1 MPTYTVRAPNG
12 KTYKIT
18 GPAGATNAQL
28 ERAVLEA
35 YPDAGGPAKKAVAP
49 PRTRGSGIG
58 AVNAALDNINE
69 IILGVPEGAYNL
81 AAMVT
86 DPISG
91 MIFGKEAVKQ
101 AQGQRRAATD
111 YLSRNL
117 VTKPR
122 PLARELGRTIAPGA
136 AVTRTAN
143 VLAPLAPKIPVVGD
157 VVSKVLKSTAS
168 GGIGVKGSSIP
179 ETIALKVAGGG
190 ASGASTAALMGQD
203 PIEGGLYGAGLPIV
217 GTILKKLGGGAVD
230 IFRVSKVQAGK
241 IIREA
246 LGKNV
251 DAAKAAFAQLSPG
264 DQRLAQQVLI
274 EAGVEPSPFFGLGK
288 IASKQ
293 MDPDATRIILEQQ
306 EAARNARLAGIS
318 GGADA
323 TAQRAAAD
331 VERRAVNE
339 ATGPAREAALGT
351 IKETN
356 VAVSEAERLANAARQ
371 QAAEQSGLARR
382 MAFGANRAD
391 TLLDT
396 SNRFDDYAQALDDG
410 IAGER
415 ITDVGK
421 INVIRGRAGAMTQRG
436 EQAAQQAIGLRQQAR
451 DMDDIV
457 AELAAQNREPL
468 LAAPLVATLRQQA
481 GAEGVRTSSARRAL
495 LKLASQIEGAA
506 DQNGMLNPYDLYTLR
521 KEASDIVEKYV
532 ASSAQPSTGSKKRAA
547 GLVIGFKN
555 AVDEALGPAFKDYLV
570 QHQRGMQNVNTQELA
585 ARGAQLAEENPDEF
599 IALMR
604 GKRPKIV
611 EDVYGKGTNQFDIGG
626 MALAD
631 PARYLAMKMSA
642 GELETLNR
650 MSQLGAV
657 GQTRAQNILS
667 AQEPGKLSRAASSI
681 IRAKYPP
688 LAFLGAGTQGATSAF
703 VTPAVQKEIA
713 KAYESGPNMMAAIN
727 ELPTSVRMSEQLQQ
741 RLSPTARN
749 IMAQQFGAPSTLGA
763 QYNFPDIDPESGE
776 PLIDIDF
783 SEGYAV
789 PIYGRVSRNS
799 MRR

>member
-18 GPAGATNAQL
+18 GPAGATNAQI

-35 YPDAGGPAKKAVAP
+35 YPDAGAAAPKKRVAP
-49 PRTRGSGIG
+49 PRTRGSGV
-58 AVNAALDNINE
+58 APVNALLDNINE

-91 MIFGKEAVKQ
+91 MIFGKDAVKQ

-111 YLSRNL
+111 YLSRKL
-117 VTKPR
+117 VTQPR
-122 PLARELGRTIAPGA
+122 PLARSLGQSIAPGA

-168 GGIGVKGSSIP
+168 GGIGVKGASIP

-190 ASGASTAALMGQD
+190 TSGASTAALMGEN
-203 PIEGGLYGAGLPIV
+203 PVEGGLYGAGLPIV

-230 IFRVSKVQAGK
+230 IFRVPKVQAGK

-306 EAARNARLAGIS
+306 EAARNARLAAIS

-323 TAQRAAAD
+323 TTQRAAAD

-339 ATGPAREAALGT
+339 ATGPAREAALGA

-382 MAFGANRAD
+382 MTFGAERAETRVGQAD
-391 TLLDT
+391 DLGDV
-396 SNRFDDYAQALDDG
+396 FDPNAVARERG
-410 IAGER
+410 I
-415 ITDVGK
+415 
-421 INVIRGRAGAMTQRG
+421 AGAMTQRG

-468 LAAPLVATLRQQA
+468 LAAPLVSILRQQA
-481 GAEGVRTSSARRAL
+481 SAEGVRTSSARRAL
-495 LKLASQIEGAA
+495 LKLANQVEGAA

-532 ASSAQPSTGSKKRAA
+532 SSSAQPSTGSKKRAA
-547 GLVIGFKN
+547 GLAIGFKN

-570 QHQRGMQNVNTQELA
+570 QHRRGMQNVNTQELA

-611 EDVYGKGTNQFDIGG
+611 EDVYGKGTNQYDIGG

-650 MSQLGAV
+650 MSQLGAA

-688 LAFLGAGTQGATSAF
+688 LAFLGTGTQGATSAF

-727 ELPTSVRMSEQLQQ
+727 ELPTSVRMSEQVQQ
-741 RLSPTARN
+741 RLNPTARN

-776 PLIDIDF
+776 PLVDIDF
-783 SEGYAV
+783 SEGYPA
-789 PIYGRVSRNS
+789 PIYGRVSRNM

>member
-1 MPTYTVRAPNG
+1 MATV
-12 KTYKIT
+12 
-18 GPAGATNAQL
+18 AQL
-28 ERAVLEA
+28 EAALMKADAAGDEA
-35 YPDAGGPAKKAVAP
+35 AAREIAAEIKRTRTAKPAKQRVAP
-49 PRTRGSGIG
+49 PRTRGSGVG
-58 AVNAALDNINE
+58 AVNALLDNINE

-111 YLSRNL
+111 YLSRKL

-168 GGIGVKGSSIP
+168 GGIGVKGASIP

-190 ASGASTAALMGQD
+190 TSGASTAALMGQD

-217 GTILKKLGGGAVD
+217 GTILKKLGGAAVD
-230 IFRVSKVQAGK
+230 IFRMSKVEAGK

-246 LGKNV
+246 LGKDV

-288 IASKQ
+288 IASNQ

-318 GGADA
+318 GGADP

-331 VERRAVNE
+331 VGRRAVNE
-339 ATGPAREAALGT
+339 ATTPAREAALSR
-351 IKETN
+351 KP
-356 VAVSEAERLANAARQ
+356 
-371 QAAEQSGLARR
+371 
-382 MAFGANRAD
+382 M
-391 TLLDT
+391 
-396 SNRFDDYAQALDDG
+396 
-410 IAGER
+410 
-415 ITDVGK
+415 
-421 INVIRGRAGAMTQRG
+421 
-436 EQAAQQAIGLRQQAR
+436 
-451 DMDDIV
+451 
-457 AELAAQNREPL
+457 
-468 LAAPLVATLRQQA
+468 LAAPLVNTLRQQA
-481 GAEGVRTSSARRAL
+481 EAKGVRTSSARRAL
-495 LKLASQIEGAA
+495 LKLANQIEGAT
-506 DQNGMLNPYDLYTLR
+506 DQNGMLDPYDLYTLR

-547 GLVIGFKN
+547 GLVMGFKN

-570 QHQRGMQNVNTQELA
+570 QHQRGMQNVNIQELA
-585 ARGAQLAEENPDEF
+585 ARGAQLAEESPDEF
-599 IALMR
+599 IKLMNR
-604 GKRPKIV
+604 RRPKVV
-611 EDVYGKGTNQFDIGG
+611 EDVYGKGTNQFDISGL
-626 MALAD
+626 ALAD
-631 PARYLAMKMSA
+631 PARYLALKSSA
-642 GELETLNR
+642 KELETLSK
-650 MSQLGAV
+650 MDKLASS
-657 GQTRAQNILS
+657 GQARAQNILS
-667 AQEPGKLSRAASSI
+667 AQEPGKLSRAAMSI

-688 LAFLGAGTQGATSAF
+688 LAFLGTGTQGATSAF

-713 KAYESGPNMMAAIN
+713 KAYESGPNMMAAMN
-727 ELPTSVRMSEQLQQ
+727 ELPTAVRMSEQVQQ

-749 IMAQQFGAPSTLGA
+749 VMAQQFGAPSTLGA

>member
-1 MPTYTVRAPNG
+1 MATV
-12 KTYKIT
+12 
-18 GPAGATNAQL
+18 AQL
-28 ERAVLEA
+28 EDALIKADAAGDYAAAREIAAEIKRVRTVRSAPKQRA
-35 YPDAGGPAKKAVAP
+35 AP
-49 PRTRGSGIG
+49 PRTRGSGVG
-58 AVNAALDNINE
+58 AVNAFLDNINE

-111 YLSRNL
+111 YLSRKL
-117 VTKPR
+117 VTQPR

-143 VLAPLAPKIPVVGD
+143 VLAPLAPRIPVVGD
-157 VVSKVLKSTAS
+157 VVSKVLKSTAR
-168 GGIGVKGSSIP
+168 GGIGVKGASIP

-217 GTILKKLGGGAVD
+217 GTILKKLGGGAAD
-230 IFRVSKVQAGK
+230 IFRMSKVQAGK

-246 LGKNV
+246 LGKDV

-288 IASKQ
+288 IASNQ

-306 EAARNARLAGIS
+306 KAAREARLAGIS

-339 ATGPAREAALGT
+339 ATGPAREAALGS

-356 VAVSEAERLANAARQ
+356 IAVSDAERLANAARQ
-371 QAAEQSGLARR
+371 QAGEQSDLARR
-382 MAFGANRAD
+382 MVF
-391 TLLDT
+391 
-396 SNRFDDYAQALDDG
+396 
-410 IAGER
+410 AGER
-415 ITDVGK
+415 
-421 INVIRGRAGAMTQRG
+421 RGQFAEDIGELRPDEVSTSFLQKVRGEAGAMTQRG
-436 EQAAQQAIGLRQQAR
+436 EQAAQQAIDLRQQAR
-451 DMDDIV
+451 GMDDIV

-495 LKLASQIEGAA
+495 LKLAGQIEGAA

-570 QHQRGMQNVNTQELA
+570 QHQRGMQNVNIQELA
-585 ARGAQLAEENPDEF
+585 ARGAQLAEETPDEF

-626 MALAD
+626 LALAD
-631 PARYLAMKMSA
+631 PARYLAMKSSA
-642 GELETLNR
+642 KELETLNR
-650 MSQLGAV
+650 MGELASS
-657 GQTRAQNILS
+657 GQARAQNILS
-667 AQEPGKLSRAASSI
+667 AQQPGKLSRAATSI
-681 IRAKYPP
+681 VRAKYPA
-688 LAFLGAGTQGATSAF
+688 LAFAGAGTEGATSAF

-713 KAYESGPNMMAAIN
+713 KAYESGPNMMAAMN
-727 ELPTSVRMSEQLQQ
+727 ELPTAVRMSEQVQQ

-749 IMAQQFGAPSTLGA
+749 VMAQQFGAPSTLGA
-763 QYNFPDIDPESGE
+763 QYNFPDIDPDSGE
-776 PLIDIDF
+776 PLVDIDY

-789 PIYGRVSRNS
+789 PIYGRVSRNM

>member
-1 MPTYTVRAPNG
+1 MATV
-12 KTYKIT
+12 
-18 GPAGATNAQL
+18 AQL
-28 ERAVLEA
+28 EAALMKADAAGDEA
-35 YPDAGGPAKKAVAP
+35 AAREIAAEIKRTRTAKPAKQRVAP
-49 PRTRGSGIG
+49 PRTRGSGVG
-58 AVNAALDNINE
+58 AVNALLDNINE

-168 GGIGVKGSSIP
+168 GGIGVKGASIP

-203 PIEGGLYGAGLPIV
+203 PVEGGLYGAGLPIV

-230 IFRVSKVQAGK
+230 IFRMSKVQAGK

-246 LGKNV
+246 LGKDV

-288 IASKQ
+288 IASNQ

-306 EAARNARLAGIS
+306 EAARNARLAGVS
-318 GGADA
+318 GGADP

-339 ATGPAREAALGT
+339 TTTPAREAALSR
-351 IKETN
+351 KP
-356 VAVSEAERLANAARQ
+356 
-371 QAAEQSGLARR
+371 
-382 MAFGANRAD
+382 M
-391 TLLDT
+391 
-396 SNRFDDYAQALDDG
+396 
-410 IAGER
+410 
-415 ITDVGK
+415 
-421 INVIRGRAGAMTQRG
+421 
-436 EQAAQQAIGLRQQAR
+436 
-451 DMDDIV
+451 
-457 AELAAQNREPL
+457 
-468 LAAPLVATLRQQA
+468 LAAPLVNTLRQQA
-481 GAEGVRTSSARRAL
+481 EAKGVRTSSARRAL
-495 LKLASQIEGAA
+495 LKLANQIEGAT
-506 DQNGMLNPYDLYTLR
+506 DQNGMLDPYDLYTLR

-547 GLVIGFKN
+547 GLVMGFKN

-570 QHQRGMQNVNTQELA
+570 QHQRGMQNV
-585 ARGAQLAEENPDEF
+585 
-599 IALMR
+599 
-604 GKRPKIV
+604 IV
-611 EDVYGKGTNQFDIGG
+611 
-626 MALAD
+626 
-631 PARYLAMKMSA
+631 
-642 GELETLNR
+642 
-650 MSQLGAV
+650 
-657 GQTRAQNILS
+657 
-667 AQEPGKLSRAASSI
+667 
-681 IRAKYPP
+681 
-688 LAFLGAGTQGATSAF
+688 
-703 VTPAVQKEIA
+703 
-713 KAYESGPNMMAAIN
+713 
-727 ELPTSVRMSEQLQQ
+727 
-741 RLSPTARN
+741 
-749 IMAQQFGAPSTLGA
+749 
-763 QYNFPDIDPESGE
+763 
-776 PLIDIDF
+776 
-783 SEGYAV
+783 
-789 PIYGRVSRNS
+789 
-799 MRR
+799 

>member
-18 GPAGATNAQL
+18 GPAGATNAQI

-35 YPDAGGPAKKAVAP
+35 YPDAGGPAPKKRVAP
-49 PRTRGSGIG
+49 PRTRGSGVG
-58 AVNAALDNINE
+58 AVNALLDNINE

-111 YLSRNL
+111 YLSRKL

-168 GGIGVKGSSIP
+168 GGIGVKGASIP

-230 IFRVSKVQAGK
+230 IFRMSKVEAGK

-246 LGKNV
+246 LGKDV

-288 IASKQ
+288 IASNQ

-318 GGADA
+318 GGADP
-323 TAQRAAAD
+323 TAQRAAID

-339 ATGPAREAALGT
+339 ATGPARETALGT

-382 MAFGANRAD
+382 MTFGAERAE
-391 TLLDT
+391 TRLGQM
-396 SNRFDDYAQALDDG
+396 DDLGDVFNPQAV
-410 IAGER
+410 ARER
-415 ITDVGK
+415 GV
-421 INVIRGRAGAMTQRG
+421 AGAMTQRG
-436 EQAAQQAIGLRQQAR
+436 EQAAQQAIDLRQQAR
-451 DMDDIV
+451 GMEDIV

-570 QHQRGMQNVNTQELA
+570 QHQRGMQNVNIQELA
-585 ARGAQLAEENPDEF
+585 ARGAQLAEETPDEF

-611 EDVYGKGTNQFDIGG
+611 EDVYGKGTNQYDIGG
-626 MALAD
+626 LALAD
-631 PARYLAMKMSA
+631 PARYLAMKSSA
-642 GELETLNR
+642 KELETLNR
-650 MSQLGAV
+650 MGELASS
-657 GQTRAQNILS
+657 GQARAQNILS
-667 AQEPGKLSRAASSI
+667 AQEPGKLSRAAMSI

-688 LAFLGAGTQGATSAF
+688 LAFLGTGTQGATSAF

-713 KAYESGPNMMAAIN
+713 KAYESGPNMMAAMN
-727 ELPTSVRMSEQLQQ
+727 EIPTAVRMSEQVQQ

-749 IMAQQFGAPSTLGA
+749 VMAQQFGAPSTLGA

-776 PLIDIDF
+776 PLVDIDF

-789 PIYGRVSRNS
+789 PIYGRLSRNS

>member
-35 YPDAGGPAKKAVAP
+35 YPDARGPAKKAVAP
-49 PRTRGSGIG
+49 PRTRGSGVG
-58 AVNAALDNINE
+58 AVNAVLDNINE

-111 YLSRNL
+111 YLSRKL

-168 GGIGVKGSSIP
+168 GGIGVKGASIP

-190 ASGASTAALMGQD
+190 TSGASTAALMGQD

-217 GTILKKLGGGAVD
+217 GTILKKLGGAAVD
-230 IFRVSKVQAGK
+230 IFRMSKVQAGK

-246 LGKNV
+246 LGKDV

-288 IASKQ
+288 IASNQ

-318 GGADA
+318 GGADE
-323 TAQRAAAD
+323 TARRAAAD

-339 ATGPAREAALGT
+339 ATGPAREAALGD

-356 VAVSEAERLANAARQ
+356 IVVSDAERLANAAR
-371 QAAEQSGLARR
+371 R
-382 MAFGANRAD
+382 RAD
-391 TLLDT
+391 EITASGVVPRMRGLE
-396 SNRFDDYAQALDDG
+396 
-410 IAGER
+410 ER
-415 ITDVGK
+415 
-421 INVIRGRAGAMTQRG
+421 AG
-436 EQAAQQAIGLRQQAR
+436 EQAAIMGGKPALFPDMERIQQTRGISGAAGQRADDAMAAQIGLRGVAR

-495 LKLASQIEGAA
+495 LKLANQIEGAA

-570 QHQRGMQNVNTQELA
+570 QHQRGMQNVNIQELA
-585 ARGAQLAEENPDEF
+585 ARGAQLAEETPDEF

-642 GELETLNR
+642 RELETLNR

-657 GQTRAQNILS
+657 GQARAQNILS
-667 AQEPGKLSRAASSI
+667 AQEPGKLSRHVSSI

-688 LAFLGAGTQGATSAF
+688 LAFLGTGTQGATSAF

-713 KAYESGPNMMAAIN
+713 KAYESGPNMMAAIS
-727 ELPTSVRMSEQLQQ
+727 ELPTSVRMSEQVQQ
-741 RLSPTARN
+741 RLSPTTRN
-749 IMAQQFGAPSTLGA
+749 VMAQQFGAPSTLGA
-763 QYNFPDIDPESGE
+763 QYNFPDIDPDSGE

-789 PIYGRVSRNS
+789 PIYGRVSRNN